1 MNQTSSIGSQCVP
14 VSCSFSQYGYQATF
28 YCSFLFFLEKV
39 AVVLLFL
46 TAVVENGLD
55 IPEFRLLLR
64 CEWDE

>member
-1 MNQTSSIGSQCVP
+1 MFLLAVHSHNMDIRLPFIGHS
-14 VSCSFSQYGYQATF
+14 Y
-28 YCSFLFFLEKV
+28 FFLEKV

-55 IPEFRLLLR
+55 IPEFRLLLC

>member
-39 AVVLLFL
+39 AVLFL
-46 TAVVENGLD
+46 TAIENGLD
-55 IPEFRLLLR
+55 IPEFRLLLC